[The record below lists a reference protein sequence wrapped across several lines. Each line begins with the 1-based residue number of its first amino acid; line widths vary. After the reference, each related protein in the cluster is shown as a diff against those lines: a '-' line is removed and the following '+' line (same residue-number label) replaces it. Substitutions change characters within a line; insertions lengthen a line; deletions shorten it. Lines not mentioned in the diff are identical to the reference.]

1 MPSNQSINIQHPVLL
16 YAQPTGMTCWS
27 AATTMLF
34 GTTFSAGPG
43 SARLGTTGGLNA
55 SFTNIHAFANSYGL
69 HLHAPQSW
77 TMAGIIDL
85 LRRGPVAMMGALP
98 SLHAVVIGGVSG
110 DGTPDGTILTIY
122 DPWPP
127 NVGRKYQVSYGA
139 MLRQFPMATMYLLH
153 R

>member
-1 MPSNQSINIQHPVLL
+1 MSANQSINVQHPVLL
-16 YAQPTGMTCWS
+16 YAQPTDMTCWS

-43 SARLGTTGGLNA
+43 TAGLSDTGGLSA
-55 SFTNIHAFANSYGL
+55 SLPNIQAFAHSYSL
-69 HLHAPQSW
+69 RLHAPQSW
-77 TMAGIIDL
+77 TVAGIIEL

-98 SLHAVVIGGVSG
+98 SLHAVVLGGVAG
-110 DGTPDGTILTIY
+110 DGTPQGTLLTIY

-127 NVGRKYQVSYGA
+127 NVGRKYQMSYGTL
-139 MLRQFPMATMYLLH
+139 MRQFPMATMYLLH